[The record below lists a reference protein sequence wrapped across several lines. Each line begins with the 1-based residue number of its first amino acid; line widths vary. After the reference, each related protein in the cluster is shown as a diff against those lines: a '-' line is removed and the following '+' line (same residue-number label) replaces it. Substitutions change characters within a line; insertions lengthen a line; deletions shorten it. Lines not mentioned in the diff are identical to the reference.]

1 MKTTSLLFLIAIPA
15 ASWAQAV
22 GPIDASQVP
31 DGQIVVYNQS
41 GLSTTGALA
50 TCSGALEYLGLPNCP
65 PSTAYVPVITSNLTG
80 NTGTKTGP
88 SPIPPTPSRRAIP
101 PGFKTRT

>member
-80 NTGTKTGP
+80 NTGTNNWTVTNTTNTIAAGDT
-88 SPIPPTPSRRAIP
+88 S
-101 PGFKTRT
+101 GFQTRT